1 MEDLII
7 SNQIK
12 KDTMKKLI
20 GTVTIGYNNDG
31 KPNLAVYRA
40 EKYQVG
46 MGELDK
52 LKEMTAANNPKD
64 AQAVCHIAQTVLAG
78 YFNKVS
84 ELELADREKYE
95 IVPEIKTCEKYP
107 DGKVQ
112 VCVIDFY
119 FQEVKVNG

>member
-64 AQAVCHIAQTVLAG
+64 V
-78 YFNKVS
+78 
-84 ELELADREKYE
+84 
-95 IVPEIKTCEKYP
+95 
-107 DGKVQ
+107 
-112 VCVIDFY
+112 
-119 FQEVKVNG
+119 